1 MKIFHTIS
9 ETKDFIKAKRKE
21 DLSIGFV
28 ATMGALHEGHVSL
41 VNKARQD
48 NDIVLCSIFV
58 NPTQFDNQEDL
69 KKYPRTL
76 ETDTALLKKAD
87 CDIIFAPSSDEMYN
101 AVPKLKLDFGNL
113 EHVMEG
119 EFRPGHF
126 NGVAT
131 VVSKLFH
138 IVNPDRAYFG
148 LKDLQQV
155 AILNRLVKDLSFDLE
170 LISCP
175 IIRERDGLA
184 MSSRNTRLSPKAR
197 SLASQIHKSLQIA
210 KKALED
216 GLTAESCKKKVVEH
230 FKSFPDFQ
238 LEYLEISDFD
248 NLEPLSS
255 KNIAGKTAICIASYL
270 DNVRLI
276 DNVIF

>member
-197 SLASQIHKSLQIA
+197 SLASQI
-210 KKALED
+210 
-216 GLTAESCKKKVVEH
+216 
-230 FKSFPDFQ
+230 
-238 LEYLEISDFD
+238 
-248 NLEPLSS
+248 
-255 KNIAGKTAICIASYL
+255 
-270 DNVRLI
+270 
-276 DNVIF
+276 